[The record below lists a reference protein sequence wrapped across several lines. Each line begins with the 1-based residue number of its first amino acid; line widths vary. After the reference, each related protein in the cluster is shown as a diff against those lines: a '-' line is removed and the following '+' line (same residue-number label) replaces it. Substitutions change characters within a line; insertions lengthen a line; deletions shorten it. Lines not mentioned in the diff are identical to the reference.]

1 MVTNLDS
8 VVIVSFPLQSV
19 IYNVFPFSDFVHS
32 KYSEKGRSRI
42 MQNNKY
48 LWQLLP
54 TTTVLRL
61 LIF

>member
-48 LWQLLP
+48 L
-54 TTTVLRL
+54 
-61 LIF
+61 